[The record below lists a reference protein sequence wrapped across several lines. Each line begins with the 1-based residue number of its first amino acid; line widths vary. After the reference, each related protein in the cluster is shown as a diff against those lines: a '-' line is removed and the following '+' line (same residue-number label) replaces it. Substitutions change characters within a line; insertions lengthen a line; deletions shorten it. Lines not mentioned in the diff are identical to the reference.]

1 MATMEQFDTWA
12 RRAAREE
19 APLPD
24 VTGPVLAR
32 LRRAEESEAEDL
44 GWLWGAA
51 AATAC
56 VAVVSAALGYM
67 AWSDVT
73 AHAPWLGLARDFHL
87 GWML

>member
-1 MATMEQFDTWA
+1 MATMEQFNAWA
-12 RRAAREE
+12 RLAARE
-19 APLPD
+19 APPLPD
-24 VTGPVLAR
+24 VAGPVLAR
-32 LRRAEESEAEDL
+32 LRHAKEPEAEPL

-56 VAVVSAALGYM
+56 AAVACAAMGYL